1 MIGKQIVYLIFLTF
15 SFFVLI
21 TSYILAPVKWI
32 LFQSSLLVLVLRWTA
47 LQFPLAKEFAYKNSI
62 LQTHSEWR
70 SYSEF
75 FKQ

>member
-32 LFQSSLLVLVLRWTA
+32 LFQSSLLVLVLLWIA
-47 LQFPLAKEFAYKNSI
+47 LQFPSVKESVYQNSI